1 MAAAAAVPGVA
12 AAARPGMGQAAV
24 QPAAAAAPPQGNNQ
38 QIFQTF
44 LSTFLTLSLYAC
56 ENDLFHDFSLK
67 LFFKLN
73 FS

>member
-24 QPAAAAAPPQGNNQ
+24 QPAAAAAPAQGNNQ

-44 LSTFLTLSLYAC
+44 CQHSSLC
-56 ENDLFHDFSLK
+56 PCMRVKMIFSMISVIRY
-67 LFFKLN
+67 FF
-73 FS
+73 